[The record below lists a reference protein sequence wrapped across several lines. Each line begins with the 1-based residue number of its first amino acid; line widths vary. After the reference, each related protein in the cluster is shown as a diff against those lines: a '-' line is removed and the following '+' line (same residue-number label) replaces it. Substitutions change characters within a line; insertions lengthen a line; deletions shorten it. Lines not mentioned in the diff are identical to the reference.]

1 MAYDFRLHVTEPAT
15 SQSLSKPR
23 LAIELRQPWLRLLLG
38 INELVTH
45 VVGVLVIL
53 GSIGL
58 VEYAMHKAWPNHELI
73 LFDGLGVFQCKVA
86 WLFDAAEVGII
97 IVFSWQSVITFKKA
111 LAK

>member
-23 LAIELRQPWLRLLLG
+23 LAIELRQPWLRLPLG

-73 LFDGLGVFQCKVA
+73 LSMASVYFNAKLLG
-86 WLFDAAEVGII
+86 
-97 IVFSWQSVITFKKA
+97 FSMPQR
-111 LAK
+111 LA